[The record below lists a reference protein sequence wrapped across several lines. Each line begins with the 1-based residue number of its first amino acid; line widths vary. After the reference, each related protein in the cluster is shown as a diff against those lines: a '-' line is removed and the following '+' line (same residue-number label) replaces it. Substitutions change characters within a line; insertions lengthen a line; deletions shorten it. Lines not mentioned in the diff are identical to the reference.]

1 MGLKFYSLEKNVPGV
16 PESVIKNCLIYGKI
30 FKKSQILGR
39 WEERLIVINQMGIY
53 SYKRFN

>member
-1 MGLKFYSLEKNVPGV
+1 MMGLKFYSLEKNVPGV

-39 WEERLIVINQMGIY
+39 W
-53 SYKRFN
+53 